1 MIDVTF
7 DRVSK
12 RYRVYG
18 PAASGGARFSRLG
31 GLARPARD
39 FWAVRDVSFE
49 VAHAETLG
57 VIGRNGAGKS
67 TLLRLLSRITAPTA
81 GEITLNG
88 RVAALIEVGSGFHPE
103 LTGRENVF
111 LSGSILGMRRREI
124 ASKLDRIV
132 EFSGV
137 GTFIDTPVKWYSSG
151 MYVRLGF
158 SIAAHMEA
166 DILLVDEVL
175 AVGDAAFQI
184 QCYERLNELR
194 RAGTTMLFISHDLT
208 SIERLCDRVVL
219 MDAGRLV
226 AAGSPHDVIHSYQAA
241 VQARAAAMAD
251 ASETPDAD
259 GAAAVEAV
267 TFHDGSGAEVFSAST
282 GNPLLTRVH
291 YHTREAVAD
300 AVVEVFYYSRDGR
313 TLQCQQSTAINGGAL
328 ALEPG
333 PGVVEFVTPE
343 LGLQPGV
350 YAIGATIRTRRGA
363 ETIDWFYGQTSLF
376 VEQGKAV
383 RGYFY
388 TPHAWRLVAT
398 QDAAAA
404 RSSGSFRDSSA
415 DAAHG

>member
-1 MIDVTF
+1 
-7 DRVSK
+7 
-12 RYRVYG
+12 
-18 PAASGGARFSRLG
+18 
-31 GLARPARD
+31 
-39 FWAVRDVSFE
+39 
-49 VAHAETLG
+49 
-57 VIGRNGAGKS
+57 
-67 TLLRLLSRITAPTA
+67 
-81 GEITLNG
+81 
-88 RVAALIEVGSGFHPE
+88 
-103 LTGRENVF
+103 
-111 LSGSILGMRRREI
+111 
-124 ASKLDRIV
+124 
-132 EFSGV
+132 
-137 GTFIDTPVKWYSSG
+137 
-151 MYVRLGF
+151 
-158 SIAAHMEA
+158 
-166 DILLVDEVL
+166 VL
-175 AVGDAAFQI
+175 AVGDAAFQV

-241 VQARAAAMAD
+241 VHARAAAMAD
-251 ASETPDAD
+251 AADTPDAD

-313 TLQCQQSTAINGGAL
+313 ILQCQQSTALNGGAL
-328 ALEPG
+328 ALERG
-333 PGVVEFVTPE
+333 PGVLEFVTPE

-363 ETIDWFYGQTSLF
+363 ETIAWFYGQTSLF
-376 VEQGKAV
+376 VEQGKPV

-388 TPHAWRLVAT
+388 TPHEWRLVGNHGAPV
-398 QDAAAA
+398 A